1 MYSRMF
7 FNIATSKTSDQQ
19 TLTHVL
25 SFKSELDPR
34 GLYLYLIN
42 DNYLKRDGLGGI
54 NWKKYVAIKMYAF
67 CNISLYYFSSVIFF
81 YLAYLAHSFRFLT

>member
-1 MYSRMF
+1 MF
-7 FNIATSKTSDQQ
+7 LNKTATTKTPDQQ

-54 NWKKYVAIKMYAF
+54 NWKKYVAIKMYAY
-67 CNISLYYFSSVIFF
+67 CNVFLYCFSSVIFF
-81 YLAYLAHSFRFLT
+81 YLAYLAHSCRVLT